1 MPNYKLSSSVF
12 TGYRLSPSV
21 FNGFYKH
28 CKDETIRIAALIET
42 SANPYVDIPS
52 ISDFENRLRK
62 FISTKEFNFSKSE
75 VKMML
80 SNENFFSSTCH
91 PVDLLLIDLDI
102 AKEIC
107 KYTKYHFDEDWIGEF
122 LSVRLKDFI
131 QDPDFIYQMFYKIG
145 DKFLQGIPN
154 LPSDIQDM
162 WIKWRFNLNRTTI
175 VHEYPDVHSSNVQL
189 DHKHQIDY
197 ALCIVP
203 DMSFQKICRRL
214 VLTHYF
220 KDFHPMI
227 RKFGNIPS
235 VLSDNELE
243 DFYEFYFKQNQ
254 LTLDQ
259 YKKLT
264 HSSNSNVLLT
274 TL

>member
-1 MPNYKLSSSVF
+1 MPNISSLIYNELYKRCDNKSV
-12 TGYRLSPSV
+12 
-21 FNGFYKH
+21 
-28 CKDETIRIAALIET
+28 RIAALIET
-42 SANPYVDIPS
+42 CTNPDAGISS
-52 ISDFENRLRK
+52 ISDFETRLRK

-75 VKMML
+75 VTMIF

-107 KYTKYHFDEDWIGEF
+107 KHTKYCFDEDWIGEF
-122 LSVRLKDFI
+122 LSIRLKDFI
-131 QDPDFIYQMFYKIG
+131 QDPDFIYQMFCKIG
-145 DKFLQGIPN
+145 DKFLSGILD
-154 LPSDIQDM
+154 LPSDIQNM
-162 WIKWRFNLNRTTI
+162 WIKWRFASNRTTT
-175 VHEYPDVHSSNVQL
+175 VHDGYYDIRSSNVQL

-197 ALCIVP
+197 LLYITT
-203 DMSFQKICRRL
+203 DMSFQKLCRRL

-220 KDFHPMI
+220 KDLHPMI
-227 RKFGNIPS
+227 RKFGNTPS
-235 VLSDNELE
+235 VLSDSELE